1 MAGEGDAER
10 LVVLLEARVN
20 DFEKKMN
27 QGADTAT
34 RSYDRM
40 RRGSQ
45 SATRQMEQDMLR
57 STARINQAL
66 ASTSTKIGV
75 FGKSMGANFFGGLTV
90 GATAALAPILSVAG
104 ALAGAKAALSQFDAI
119 GKSAASA
126 GLDPEKWQVYAH
138 AAELG
143 GVATDQFSQAL
154 QTFAKNAGL
163 AAEGKG
169 RMVTALKTLNPEL
182 LRSIQIARTQD
193 ERFRI
198 VADALDKEADASRK
212 AAIASAIFGDA
223 GVKMVGVLKG
233 GSAALDDTAQKA
245 RELGIVVDRELI
257 ASAEEMADQF
267 DTATKVID
275 MQFKQALINIAP
287 VLVWVAEKAAHLAGD
302 IHSLVDAFS
311 LLENKSTGAL
321 DSRLADIGGERMDIE
336 NQILRLK
343 GGEKPSDGI
352 WGTSVGASTS
362 LEKIQDL
369 ERRNEA
375 LAEEERRILA
385 IVEAQKKNSTID
397 LPPPG
402 ADIPELPGKSKRDK
416 EAEAALRQ
424 AEAVKNLIANLEGE
438 RAEIGFSNTERRVS
452 QTLRQANVDATSK
465 EGQQIA
471 ELIRQIE
478 AETAAR
484 EENKKAQEAQTAA
497 LTNLFQ
503 MGANALVGIA
513 DGSLKAGDAVKKLAT
528 ELALAAAQAALLG
541 SGPLAGIFGGGS
553 GGGFLGSLLGGG
565 GGGDPWAGLR
575 IPQFARGTD
584 FAPGG
589 MALVGEKGPELVN
602 LPRGT
607 QVIPNHHL
615 GQAMGGGNASQ
626 ETTININVDARGAQ
640 GDTEIKEMI
649 KESVKAGLKQYDK
662 GAVVRNAINLR
673 EANSRGYL

>member
-1 MAGEGDAER
+1 MAGEADAER

-20 DFEKKMN
+20 DFEKQMN
-27 QGADTAT
+27 KASGTAD
-34 RSYDRM
+34 RSYGQM
-40 RRGSQ
+40 RRSSQ

-57 STARINQAL
+57 STTRINQAL
-66 ASTSTKIGV
+66 ASTSTKIGLY
-75 FGKSMGANFFGGLTV
+75 GRSMGANFFGGLTI

-143 GVATDQFSQAL
+143 GVATEQFGQAL
-154 QTFAKNAGL
+154 DTFAKNAGL

-169 RMVTALKTLNPEL
+169 RMVAALKTLNPEL

-245 RELGIVVDRELI
+245 RELGIIVDRELI
-257 ASAEEMADQF
+257 AKAEEMADQF

-287 VLVWVAEKAAHLAGD
+287 VLVWVAEKAARLAGD

-321 DSRLADIGGERMDIE
+321 DARLAGIGSERMDIE

-343 GGEKPSDGI
+343 GGEKPNDGI
-352 WGTSVGASTS
+352 LGTSVGASTS
-362 LEKIQDL
+362 LEKIQEL
-369 ERRNEA
+369 ERQNEA

-385 IVEAQKKNSTID
+385 IVEARKKNSTID

-416 EAEAALRQ
+416 EAEAAIRQ
-424 AEAVKNLIANLEGE
+424 AEAVKNLIANLQGE
-438 RAEIGFSNTERRVS
+438 RSEIGMSNAERRIS

-471 ELIRQIE
+471 ELIRQID
-478 AETAAR
+478 AETQALQNQK
-484 EENKKAQEAQTAA
+484 EAQEAQTQA
-497 LTNLFQ
+497 LSNMFE
-503 MGANALVGIA
+503 MGVDAL
-513 DGSLKAGDAVKKLAT
+513 GSIIDKSVSAEDAVKKLAVQ
-528 ELALAAAQAALLG
+528 LALAAAQAALLG
-541 SGPLAGIFGGGS
+541 SGPLAGIFGGG
-553 GGGFLGSLLGGG
+553 LGSIF

-589 MALVGEKGPELVN
+589 MALVGEQGPELVN
-602 LPRGT
+602 LPRGA
-607 QVIPNHHL
+607 QVIPNHQL
-615 GQAMGGGNASQ
+615 GQAMGGGGQQSVKVQVEARFVNDGTFDAYVSDIA
-626 ETTININVDARGAQ
+626 EEKAANTTARGIRSFVESRNFTDRVAHSV
-640 GDTEIKEMI
+640 TEAHR
-649 KESVKAGLKQYDK
+649 AGRL
-662 GAVVRNAINLR
+662 
-673 EANSRGYL
+673 